1 MSLIH
6 KEGYFTL
13 IISAIVLFVANGLTY
28 TFVPPIIL
36 FSTFVFLALWLF
48 LVSFFRNP
56 KRTID
61 QYADDIVYCPADGKI
76 VVIENTNESEVL
88 KDERIQVSIFMS
100 PLNVH
105 VNRNPISGKVT
116 FFKYHPGAFY
126 KAWNPKAST
135 ENERTTILIENPKG
149 KVLFRQIAGALARR
163 IVWYV
168 SQGDEVKQGEDMGFI
183 KLGSRV
189 DVFLPKDAKL
199 EVEMGQMVSG
209 NKTVLARL
217 V

>member
-13 IISAIVLFVANGLTY
+13 IISAIVLFVANGIIY
-28 TFVPPIIL
+28 TFFPPIIW
-36 FSTFVFLALWLF
+36 FSTLVFLALWLF

-135 ENERTTILIENPKG
+135 ENERTTVMIENPKG

-163 IVWYV
+163 IMWYI

-189 DVFLPKDAKL
+189 DVFLPKNAKV

>member
-13 IISAIVLFVANGLTY
+13 IISAIVLLVANGLTY
-28 TFVPPIIL
+28 TFFPPIIL

-135 ENERTTILIENPKG
+135 ENERTTIMIQNPKG

>member
-13 IISAIVLFVANGLTY
+13 IISAIVLFVANGLIY
-28 TFVPPIIL
+28 TFFPPFIW
-36 FSTFVFLALWLF
+36 FSTFVFVALWLF

-135 ENERTTILIENPKG
+135 ENERTTVMIENAKG

-189 DVFLPKDAKL
+189 DVFLPKDAKV

>member
-135 ENERTTILIENPKG
+135 ENERTTVMIENPKG

>member
-13 IISAIVLFVANGLTY
+13 IISAIVLFVANGLIY
-28 TFVPPIIL
+28 TFFPPIIW
-36 FSTFVFLALWLF
+36 FSTLVFLALWLF

-135 ENERTTILIENPKG
+135 ENERTTVMIENAKG

-189 DVFLPKDAKL
+189 DVFLPKDAKV

>member
-28 TFVPPIIL
+28 TFFPPIIL
-36 FSTFVFLALWLF
+36 FSTFVFFALWLF

-135 ENERTTILIENPKG
+135 ENERTTIMIENPKG

>member
-13 IISAIVLFVANGLTY
+13 IISAIVLFVANGLIY
-28 TFVPPIIL
+28 TFFPPIIW
-36 FSTFVFLALWLF
+36 FSTLVFLALWLF

-76 VVIENTNESEVL
+76 VVIENTNELEVL

-135 ENERTTILIENPKG
+135 ENERTTVMIENPKG

-163 IVWYV
+163 IMWYV

-189 DVFLPKDAKL
+189 DVFLPKNAKV

>member
-13 IISAIVLFVANGLTY
+13 IISAIVLFVANGLIY
-28 TFVPPIIL
+28 TFFPPIIW
-36 FSTFVFLALWLF
+36 FSTFVFVALWLF

-135 ENERTTILIENPKG
+135 ENERTTVLIENPKG

-163 IVWYV
+163 IMWYV

-189 DVFLPKDAKL
+189 DVFLPKDAKV

>member
-1 MSLIH
+1 MSIIH

-13 IISAIVLFVANGLTY
+13 IISAIVFFVANGLIY
-28 TFVPPIIL
+28 TFFPSVIWFSAII
-36 FSTFVFLALWLF
+36 FLGLWLF

-56 KRTID
+56 TRSIEK
-61 QYADDIVYCPADGKI
+61 YDDGTVYCPADGKI
-76 VVIENTNESEVL
+76 VVIENTHEPEVL
-88 KDERIQVSIFMS
+88 NDERIQVSIFMS

-105 VNRNPISGKVT
+105 VNRNPISGKVA

-135 ENERTTILIENPKG
+135 ENERTTVMIENPKG

-168 SQGDEVKQGEDMGFI
+168 KQGDEVKQGEDMGFI

-189 DVFLPKDAKL
+189 DVFLPKTAKI

-217 V
+217 

>member
-28 TFVPPIIL
+28 TFFPPIIL

-135 ENERTTILIENPKG
+135 ENERTTIMIENPKG

>member
-13 IISAIVLFVANGLTY
+13 IISAIVLLVANGLTY
-28 TFVPPIIL
+28 TFFPPIIL

-61 QYADDIVYCPADGKI
+61 QYADNIVYCPADGKI

-88 KDERIQVSIFMS
+88 KDERIKVSIFMS

-135 ENERTTILIENPKG
+135 ENERTTVMIENPKG

-209 NKTVLARL
+209 NETVLARL

>member
-13 IISAIVLFVANGLTY
+13 IISAIVLFVANGLIY
-28 TFVPPIIL
+28 TFFPPIIW
-36 FSTFVFLALWLF
+36 FSTLVFLALWLF

-135 ENERTTILIENPKG
+135 ENERTTVMIENPKG

-163 IVWYV
+163 IMWYV

-189 DVFLPKDAKL
+189 DVFLPKDAKV

>member
-13 IISAIVLFVANGLTY
+13 IISAIVLFVANGLIY
-28 TFVPPIIL
+28 TFFPPIIW
-36 FSTFVFLALWLF
+36 FTTFVFVALWLF

-76 VVIENTNESEVL
+76 VVIENTNEPEVL

-105 VNRNPISGKVT
+105 VNRNPISGKIA

-135 ENERTTILIENPKG
+135 ENERTTVVIENPKG

-189 DVFLPKDAKL
+189 DVFLPKDAKV
-199 EVEMGQMVSG
+199 EVKMGQMVSG

>member
-13 IISAIVLFVANGLTY
+13 IISAIVLFVANGIIY
-28 TFVPPIIL
+28 TFFPPIIW
-36 FSTFVFLALWLF
+36 FSTLVFLALWLF

-135 ENERTTILIENPKG
+135 ENERTTVMIENPKG
-149 KVLFRQIAGALARR
+149 KVLFRKIAGALARR
-163 IVWYV
+163 IMWYV

-189 DVFLPKDAKL
+189 DVFLPKNAKV

>member
-13 IISAIVLFVANGLTY
+13 IISAIVLFVANGLIY
-28 TFVPPIIL
+28 TFFPPIIW

-135 ENERTTILIENPKG
+135 ENERTTVMIENPKG

-163 IVWYV
+163 IMWYV

-189 DVFLPKDAKL
+189 DVFLPKNAKV

>member
-13 IISAIVLFVANGLTY
+13 IISAIVLFVASGLIY
-28 TFVPPIIL
+28 TFFPPIIW
-36 FSTFVFLALWLF
+36 FTTFVFVALWLF

-56 KRTID
+56 TRTID
-61 QYADDIVYCPADGKI
+61 KYDDGIVYCPADGKI
-76 VVIENTNESEVL
+76 VVIENTHEPEVL

-135 ENERTTILIENPKG
+135 ENERTTVMIENPKG

-189 DVFLPKDAKL
+189 DVFLPKDAKV

-209 NKTVLARL
+209 NKTILARL

>member
-13 IISAIVLFVANGLTY
+13 IISAIVLFVANGLIY
-28 TFVPPIIL
+28 TFFPPIIW
-36 FSTFVFLALWLF
+36 FSTLVFLALWLF

-135 ENERTTILIENPKG
+135 ENERTTVMIENPKG

-163 IVWYV
+163 IMWYV

-189 DVFLPKDAKL
+189 DVFLPKNAKV

>member
-13 IISAIVLFVANGLTY
+13 IISAIVLLVANGLTY
-28 TFVPPIIL
+28 TFFPPIIL

-135 ENERTTILIENPKG
+135 ENERTTIMIENPKG

>member
-13 IISAIVLFVANGLTY
+13 IISAIVLFVANGLIY
-28 TFVPPIIL
+28 TFFPPIIW

-135 ENERTTILIENPKG
+135 ENERTTVMIENPKG

-189 DVFLPKDAKL
+189 DVFLPKDAKV

>member
-13 IISAIVLFVANGLTY
+13 IISAIVLFLANGLIY
-28 TFVPPIIL
+28 TFFPPIIW
-36 FSTFVFLALWLF
+36 FSTLVFLALWLF

-135 ENERTTILIENPKG
+135 ENERTTVMIENPKG

-163 IVWYV
+163 IMWYV

-189 DVFLPKDAKL
+189 DVFLPKNAKV

>member
-105 VNRNPISGKVT
+105 VNRNPISGRVT
-116 FFKYHPGAFY
+116 FFKYHPGAFD

-135 ENERTTILIENPKG
+135 ENERTTVLIENPKG

-163 IVWYV
+163 IMWYV

-189 DVFLPKDAKL
+189 DVFLPKDAKV

>member
-1 MSLIH
+1 
-6 KEGYFTL
+6 
-13 IISAIVLFVANGLTY
+13 
-28 TFVPPIIL
+28 
-36 FSTFVFLALWLF
+36 
-48 LVSFFRNP
+48 
-56 KRTID
+56 
-61 QYADDIVYCPADGKI
+61 
-76 VVIENTNESEVL
+76 
-88 KDERIQVSIFMS
+88 MS

-135 ENERTTILIENPKG
+135 ENERTTVMIENPKG

-189 DVFLPKDAKL
+189 DVFLPKDAKV

>member
-13 IISAIVLFVANGLTY
+13 IISAIVLFVANGLIY
-28 TFVPPIIL
+28 TFFPPIIW
-36 FSTFVFLALWLF
+36 FSTLVFLALWLF

-135 ENERTTILIENPKG
+135 ENERTTVMIENPKG

>member
-13 IISAIVLFVANGLTY
+13 IISAIVLLVANVLTY
-28 TFVPPIIL
+28 TFFPPIIL

-135 ENERTTILIENPKG
+135 ENERTTIMIENPKG

>member
-1 MSLIH
+1 
-6 KEGYFTL
+6 
-13 IISAIVLFVANGLTY
+13 
-28 TFVPPIIL
+28 
-36 FSTFVFLALWLF
+36 LF

-56 KRTID
+56 KRTIEK
-61 QYADDIVYCPADGKI
+61 YDDGIVYCPADGKI
-76 VVIENTNESEVL
+76 VVIENTHEPEVL
-88 KDERIQVSIFMS
+88 NDERIQVSIFMS

-105 VNRNPISGKVT
+105 VNRNPISGKVA

-135 ENERTTILIENPKG
+135 ENERTTVVIENQKG

-189 DVFLPKDAKL
+189 DVFLPKDAK
-199 EVEMGQMVSG
+199 VEIKMGQMVSG
-209 NKTVLARL
+209 NKTVLARM
-217 V
+217 

>member
-13 IISAIVLFVANGLTY
+13 IISAIVLFVANGLIY
-28 TFVPPIIL
+28 TFFPPIIW
-36 FSTFVFLALWLF
+36 FSTFVFVALWLF

-135 ENERTTILIENPKG
+135 ENERTTVMIENPKG

-163 IVWYV
+163 IMWYV

-189 DVFLPKDAKL
+189 DVFLPKDAKV

>member
-28 TFVPPIIL
+28 TFFPPIIW

-56 KRTID
+56 KRIID

-135 ENERTTILIENPKG
+135 ENERTTVMIENPKG

-209 NKTVLARL
+209 NETVLARL

>member
-13 IISAIVLFVANGLTY
+13 IISAIVLFVANGLIY
-28 TFVPPIIL
+28 TFFPPIIW
-36 FSTFVFLALWLF
+36 FSTVVFVALWLF

-135 ENERTTILIENPKG
+135 ENERTTVMIENPKG

-163 IVWYV
+163 IMWYV

-189 DVFLPKDAKL
+189 DVFLPKDAKV

>member
-13 IISAIVLFVANGLTY
+13 IRRAIVLFVANGLIY
-28 TFVPPIIL
+28 TFFPPIIW
-36 FSTFVFLALWLF
+36 FSTLVFLALWLF

-135 ENERTTILIENPKG
+135 ENERTTVMIENPKG

-163 IVWYV
+163 IMWYV

-189 DVFLPKDAKL
+189 DVFLPKNAKV

>member
-13 IISAIVLFVANGLTY
+13 IISAIVLLVANGLTY
-28 TFVPPIIL
+28 TFFPPIIL

-135 ENERTTILIENPKG
+135 ENERTTVMIENPKG

-189 DVFLPKDAKL
+189 DVFLPKYAKL

-209 NKTVLARL
+209 NETVLARI

>member
-13 IISAIVLFVANGLTY
+13 VISAIVLFVANALVY
-28 TFVPPIIL
+28 TFFSPIIWVT
-36 FSTFVFLALWLF
+36 TFVFVALWLF

-61 QYADDIVYCPADGKI
+61 KYDDSIVYCPADGKI
-76 VVIENTNESEVL
+76 VVIENTQEPEVL

-135 ENERTTILIENPKG
+135 ENERTTVVIENPKG

-168 SQGDEVKQGEDMGFI
+168 SQGDEVKQGDDMGFI

-189 DVFLPKDAKL
+189 DVFLPKDAKI
-199 EVEMGQMVSG
+199 EVAMGQMVSG

-217 V
+217 

>member
-13 IISAIVLFVANGLTY
+13 IISAIVLFVANGIIY
-28 TFVPPIIL
+28 TFFPPIIW
-36 FSTFVFLALWLF
+36 FSTLVFLALWLF

-135 ENERTTILIENPKG
+135 ENERTTVMIENPKG

-163 IVWYV
+163 IIWYV

-189 DVFLPKDAKL
+189 DVFLPKDAKV

>member
-13 IISAIVLFVANGLTY
+13 IISAIVLLVANGLTY
-28 TFVPPIIL
+28 TFFPPIIL

-76 VVIENTNESEVL
+76 VVIENTNESEVF

-135 ENERTTILIENPKG
+135 ENERTTVMIENPKG

-199 EVEMGQMVSG
+199 EVEMGQIVSG
-209 NKTVLARL
+209 NETVLARL

>member
-28 TFVPPIIL
+28 TFFPPIIL

-135 ENERTTILIENPKG
+135 ENERTTIMIENPKG

-209 NKTVLARL
+209 NETVLARL

>member
-13 IISAIVLFVANGLTY
+13 IISAIVLFVANGLIY
-28 TFVPPIIL
+28 TFFPPIIW
-36 FSTFVFLALWLF
+36 FSTLVFLALWLF

-56 KRTID
+56 KRNID

-76 VVIENTNESEVL
+76 VVIENTNETEVL

-105 VNRNPISGKVT
+105 VNRNPIGGKVT

-135 ENERTTILIENPKG
+135 ENERTTVMIENPKG

-163 IVWYV
+163 IIWYV

-189 DVFLPKDAKL
+189 DVFLPKDAKV

>member
-13 IISAIVLFVANGLTY
+13 IISAIVLFVANGLIY
-28 TFVPPIIL
+28 TFFPPLIW
-36 FSTFVFLALWLF
+36 FSTFVFVALWLF

-135 ENERTTILIENPKG
+135 ENERTTVMIENPKG

-189 DVFLPKDAKL
+189 DVFLPKDAKV

>member
-135 ENERTTILIENPKG
+135 ENERTTIMIENPKG

-189 DVFLPKDAKL
+189 DVFLPKDAKV